1 MNKLK
6 RWWSEK
12 KWLIAVGVVVVLQ
25 AIFGF
30 VWIRDAPASAST
42 PHHELLYVRGN
53 TSGDMLTVYLA
64 HGGVMMWVDSA
75 DGRDTAYHSLANGE
89 RTSMMLD
96 VCGDHLYLA
105 SVLGGVAESYRFELP
120 GDAYFRC
127 GERPFVVF
135 FPVVGDGS

>member
-1 MNKLK
+1 MNKSK
-6 RWWSEK
+6 VGWS
-12 KWLIAVGVVVVLQ
+12 LIAIGITAMILVFIWAWWLEG
-25 AIFGF
+25 
-30 VWIRDAPASAST
+30 APVSASI

-53 TSGDMLTVYLA
+53 TSGEMLTVYLA

-75 DGRDTAYHSLANGE
+75 DGRHTAYHSLANGE

-105 SVLGGVAESYRFELP
+105 SVLGGVVEAYRFELP
-120 GDAYFRC
+120 GDVHFRC

-135 FPVVGDGS
+135 FPIVEGGR